1 MITIP
6 RTVLAEIPTAVLRG
20 VLVTL
25 LERADPNGQL
35 LISVRSLADELHL
48 SYQAMRTA
56 LAKLTANATIN
67 ASSNAKLTQQATQ
80 RMTLVT
86 ICDFD
91 SYSTPQRGRQRR
103 EQRKANAGS
112 NAGANAADTA
122 KKSSKFIPPTE
133 AEVTAYCRERGY
145 HFNPAEFVPFYQ
157 MRGWKMKGGEPMK
170 DWKAGCRYWE
180 TNWKAK
186 HGELFYYQIQPAAST
201 ADRANSRNQLRAVAT
216 GVVSQSADKLLGL
229 YNGGGED
236 TDAGRD

>member
-6 RTVLAEIPTAVLRG
+6 RTVLAEIPSALLRG
-20 VLVTL
+20 IFVSL
-25 LERADPNGQL
+25 LERADENGQL
-35 LISVRSLADELHL
+35 LISVRGLADELGV

-56 LAKLTANATIN
+56 LAKLTTNATIN

-91 SYSTPQRGRQRR
+91 SYGTPKRGRQRR
-103 EQRKANAGS
+103 EQRKANAES
-112 NAGANAADTA
+112 NASSNAAYTA

-133 AEVTAYCRERGY
+133 AEVAAYCQERGY

-186 HGELFYYQIQPAAST
+186 HGELFYYQIQPAATT